1 MEEGDLNIVEIILD
15 NMPLDT
21 EVQERIKMYMQFH
34 KGDCNHFLYH
44 KYSKETTMLNCI
56 FKALRAELGREILN
70 VLSEKKML

>member
-21 EVQERIKMYMQFH
+21 EVQEKIRMYMKFH
-34 KGDCNHFLYH
+34 KGDCNYFLYH
-44 KYSKETTMLNCI
+44 NAALDCTMLNCI

>member
-34 KGDCNHFLYH
+34 IGDCNHFLYR
-44 KYSKETTMLNCI
+44 KYSKETTLLNCI
-56 FKALRAELGREILN
+56 FKALRAELGREILK

>member
-34 KGDCNHFLYH
+34 KGDCNHFLIV
-44 KYSKETTMLNCI
+44 STQ
-56 FKALRAELGREILN
+56 
-70 VLSEKKML
+70 KKQQC